1 MPPPGGGRKR
11 GAVAVLP
18 WIFAIVAI
26 MTLDEE
32 KKAARAEAASRRREA
47 FAADPDAP
55 DRLAEKVATNAV
67 RLGLGRGVRVSVYW
81 PMRDELDVR
90 PLMMRLHGLGCVV
103 ALPVVI
109 GRDRP
114 LLFRRWMPG
123 MTLQAGLFGLSEP
136 DGAAAEV
143 APRVLFVPLL
153 GFDRA
158 GNRIGWGAG
167 FYDRTLAAL
176 RGAGPVVA
184 VGVAFAAQE
193 LARVPAGDRDEP
205 LDWIATERDLIK
217 PRG

>member
-1 MPPPGGGRKR
+1 MS
-11 GAVAVLP
+11 
-18 WIFAIVAI
+18 
-26 MTLDEE
+26 LDEE
-32 KKAARAEAASRRREA
+32 KKAARTEAASRRRAA
-47 FAADPDAP
+47 FAAEPDAP
-55 DRLAEKVATNAV
+55 NRLAEKVAANAV
-67 RLGLGRGVRVSVYW
+67 RLGLGRGVAASVYW

-90 PLMMRLHGLGCVV
+90 PLMTRLHGMGCVV

-123 MTLQAGLFGLSEP
+123 MALQAGLFGVSEP
-136 DGAAAEV
+136 DGSATEV
-143 APRVLFVPLL
+143 APRILFVPLL

-167 FYDRTLAAL
+167 FYDRTLAVL
-176 RGAGPVVA
+176 RGRDDVAAVGGGGNVTA

-205 LDWIATERDLIK
+205 LDWIVTETELIK